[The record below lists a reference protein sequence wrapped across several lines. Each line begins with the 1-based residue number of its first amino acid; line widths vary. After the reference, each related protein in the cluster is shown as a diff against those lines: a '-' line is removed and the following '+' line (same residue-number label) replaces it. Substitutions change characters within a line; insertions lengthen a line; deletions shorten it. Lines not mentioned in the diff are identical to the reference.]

1 MFKLIRHS
9 MQELMSLSQRKRK
22 ENCIQSNSNR
32 ITIDHISQFNQNLT
46 SFKIVICRWSGEP
59 KKSNK
64 KKSLK
69 HVLTARY
76 TASTHLYQKP
86 IDMHTVVHN
95 VRTKHTCDQVII
107 IIVSSEGLNSL
118 LRVCVCL
125 CIMYL
130 STRVILG
137 MKLSSILLINGMTVL
152 RPHER
157 KSYDWWT
164 RGAHMLTHSFSLS
177 LSLALSHWHLI
188 NILT

>member
-64 KKSLK
+64 KIVKTCANGAVHRIYAPLSK
-69 HVLTARY
+69 
-76 TASTHLYQKP
+76 THRHAHSRAQCAHKTHMWP
-86 IDMHTVVHN
+86 SN
-95 VRTKHTCDQVII
+95 NNNSII
-107 IIVSSEGLNSL
+107 RRIEFAAAC
-118 LRVCVCL
+118 VCVCVS
-125 CIMYL
+125 CIYL